1 MLYEYIALITA
12 RGGSKGLPRKNVLP
26 LYGIPLIGW
35 TIKAAQGCSY
45 ISKVLVSTDD
55 DEIARV
61 SKDFGAEVID
71 RPDELATDTASSID
85 VISHA
90 ISWLEQKEVQ
100 KYKGMILLQPTSPLR
115 TSHHI
120 KDAIEL
126 YENTTA
132 NIVISVFE
140 PTHTPIKAY
149 LENEDGTLSGLY
161 SNEAPYQRR
170 QDLPKAYQ
178 PNGAIYAFSID
189 EFKLNNHFPR
199 NKVFPY
205 VMSEVESTDIDTLE
219 DLKKVE
225 IQLKL
230 KDANK

>member
-55 DEIARV
+55 DEIACV

>member
-61 SKDFGAEVID
+61 SEGFGAEVID

>member
-1 MLYEYIALITA
+1 MSYKYVALITA

-55 DEIARV
+55 DEIARI

-71 RPDELATDTASSID
+71 RPYELATDTASSID

-90 ISWLEQKEVQ
+90 IFWMEQTEVQ

-120 KDAIEL
+120 KEAIEL
-126 YENTTA
+126 YEKATA
-132 NIVISVFE
+132 NFVISVFE

-170 QDLPKAYQ
+170 QELPKAYQ
-178 PNGAIYAFSID
+178 PNGAVYAFSID

-225 IQLKL
+225 IQLRL